1 MELFLYGRGNKMD
14 KKVIGIDVGGTNLR
28 GAVVSADGKILRR
41 MKIASQADKGI
52 EAVIDN
58 LASLIRSVG
67 EGEDVAGVGFG
78 IPGIIDFKT
87 GIITQ
92 APNISNVDN
101 YPIRENLGKRLGGGM
116 RVIIENDANCAAVGE
131 WWMGAGRDIDSLV
144 MITLGT
150 GVGGGI
156 VLDGK
161 LWRGAD
167 GFGGEVGHM
176 TIYPGGPRCNCGN
189 YGCLEVYSSATGI
202 RRMVKEALADP
213 DAKTALR
220 ELVKDE
226 DPGRMPE
233 VVMKAAQ
240 EGDKAALGIW
250 EQFGIALGIGMASLV
265 NILNVEM
272 IVIGGGVSQ
281 GWEMFIDRALAELKR
296 RALRAP
302 AERVKVMKSVL
313 GDDEGIIGASYL
325 ALNSGERA

>member
-1 MELFLYGRGNKMD
+1 ME

-28 GAVVSADGKILRR
+28 GALVGPDGKIINR
-41 MKIASQADKGI
+41 MKIASDADQGI

-58 LASLIRSVG
+58 LVRLIKSIG
-67 EGEDVAGVGFG
+67 GGEDVSAVGFG
-78 IPGIIDFKT
+78 IPGIIDFKA

-92 APNISNVDN
+92 APNICNVNN
-101 YPIRENLGKRLGGGM
+101 YPIRENLRARLGDAVP
-116 RVIIENDANCAAVGE
+116 VIIENDANCAAVGE
-131 WWMGAGRDIDSLV
+131 WWMGAGKDVGSLV

-176 TIYPGGPRCNCGN
+176 TIYPGGPKCNCGN

-202 RRMVKEALADP
+202 RRMVKEILSDSNS
-213 DAKTALR
+213 KTALR

-233 VVMKAAQ
+233 AVMKAALD
-240 EGDKAALGIW
+240 GDRAALGIW
-250 EQFGIALGIGMASLV
+250 EQFGTALGIGMASLV

-281 GWEMFIDRALAELKR
+281 AWEMFIGKALAELKR

-302 AERVKVMKSVL
+302 AERVKVMMSVL

-325 ALNSGERA
+325 ALNAGKEL

>member
-1 MELFLYGRGNKMD
+1 MENR
-14 KKVIGIDVGGTNLR
+14 VIGIDVGGTNLR
-28 GAVVSADGKILRR
+28 GALVTTDGKIINR
-41 MKIASQADKGI
+41 MKIASDADKGI
-52 EAVIDN
+52 DAVIDN
-58 LASLIRSVG
+58 LVRLIKSIGGG
-67 EGEDVAGVGFG
+67 EKVSAVGFG
-78 IPGIIDFKT
+78 IPGIIDFKA

-92 APNISNVDN
+92 APNICNVNN
-101 YPIRENLGKRLGGGM
+101 YPIRENLRARLGDAIP
-116 RVIIENDANCAAVGE
+116 VIIENDANCAAVGE
-131 WWMGAGRDIDSLV
+131 WWMGAAKDVGSLV

-176 TIYPGGPRCNCGN
+176 TIYPGGPKCNCGN

-202 RRMVKEALADP
+202 RRMVTETLSDP
-213 DAKTALR
+213 DTKTALG

-226 DPGRMPE
+226 DPGRIPE
-233 VVMKAAQ
+233 AVMKAAKD
-240 EGDKAALGIW
+240 GDDAALQIW
-250 EQFGIALGIGMASLV
+250 EQFGTALGIGMASLV

-281 GWEMFIDRALAELKR
+281 AWEMFIDRALAELKR

-302 AERVKVMKSVL
+302 AERVRVMKSVL

-325 ALNSGERA
+325 ALNAGKGL

>member
-1 MELFLYGRGNKMD
+1 MEKR
-14 KKVIGIDVGGTNLR
+14 VIGIDVGGTNLR
-28 GAVVSADGKILRR
+28 GALVDPDGKIINR
-41 MKIASQADKGI
+41 MKIASDADKGI
-52 EAVIDN
+52 DAVIDN
-58 LASLIRSVG
+58 LVRLIKGIGGGEEAS
-67 EGEDVAGVGFG
+67 AVGFG

-92 APNISNVDN
+92 APNISNVND
-101 YPIRENLGKRLGGGM
+101 YPIRDSLSRRLGGM
-116 RVIIENDANCAAVGE
+116 NVIIENDANCAAVGE
-131 WWMGAGRDIDSLV
+131 WWMGAGKDVVSLV

-202 RRMVKEALADP
+202 RRMVREALADP
-213 DAKTALR
+213 DTKTSLR

-226 DPGRMPE
+226 DPGRIPE

-240 EGDKAALGIW
+240 EGDRAALGIW
-250 EQFGIALGIGMASLV
+250 EQFGTALGIGMASLV

-281 GWEMFIDRALAELKR
+281 AWDMFIDRALEELKR

-302 AERVKVMKSVL
+302 AERVRVMKSVL

-325 ALNSGERA
+325 ALDAGKGM

>member
-1 MELFLYGRGNKMD
+1 MENR
-14 KKVIGIDVGGTNLR
+14 VIGIDVGGTNLR
-28 GAVVSADGKILRR
+28 GALVTTDGKIINR
-41 MKIASQADKGI
+41 MKIASDADKGI
-52 EAVIDN
+52 DAVIDN
-58 LASLIRSVG
+58 LVRLIKSIGGG
-67 EGEDVAGVGFG
+67 EKVSAVGFG
-78 IPGIIDFKT
+78 IPGIIDFKA

-92 APNISNVDN
+92 APNICNVNN
-101 YPIRENLGKRLGGGM
+101 YPIRENLRARLGDAIP
-116 RVIIENDANCAAVGE
+116 VIIENDANCAAVGE
-131 WWMGAGRDIDSLV
+131 WWMGAAKDVGSLV

-176 TIYPGGPRCNCGN
+176 TIYPGGPKCNCGN

-202 RRMVKEALADP
+202 RRMVTETLSDP
-213 DAKTALR
+213 DTKTALG

-226 DPGRMPE
+226 DPGRIPE
-233 VVMKAAQ
+233 AVMKAAKD
-240 EGDKAALGIW
+240 GDNAALQIW
-250 EQFGIALGIGMASLV
+250 EQFGTALGIGMASLV

-281 GWEMFIDRALAELKR
+281 AWEMFIDRALAELKR

-302 AERVKVMKSVL
+302 AERVRVMKSVL

-325 ALNSGERA
+325 ALNAGKGL

>member
-1 MELFLYGRGNKMD
+1 MEKR
-14 KKVIGIDVGGTNLR
+14 VIGIDVGGTNLR
-28 GAVVSADGKILRR
+28 GALVGPDGKIINR
-41 MKIASQADKGI
+41 MKVASDADQGI

-58 LASLIRSVG
+58 LVRLIKNIG
-67 EGEDVAGVGFG
+67 GGEDVSAVGFG
-78 IPGIIDFKT
+78 IPGIIDFKA

-92 APNISNVDN
+92 APNICNVNN
-101 YPIRENLGKRLGGGM
+101 YPIRENLRARLGDAVP
-116 RVIIENDANCAAVGE
+116 VIIENDANCAAVGE
-131 WWMGAGRDIDSLV
+131 WWMGAGKDVGSLV
-144 MITLGT
+144 IITLGT

-167 GFGGEVGHM
+167 GMGGEVGHM
-176 TIYPGGPRCNCGN
+176 TIYPDGAKCNCGN
-189 YGCLEVYSSATGI
+189 YGCLESYSSATAI
-202 RRMVKEALADP
+202 RRMVKEVLSDSSS
-213 DAKTALR
+213 KTALR
-220 ELVKDE
+220 ELVNDE

-233 VVMKAAQ
+233 AVMKAALD
-240 EGDKAALGIW
+240 GDRAALGIW
-250 EQFGIALGIGMASLV
+250 EQFGTALGIGMASLV

-281 GWEMFIDRALAELKR
+281 AWEMFIDKALAELKR

-325 ALNSGERA
+325 ALNAGKEL

>member
-1 MELFLYGRGNKMD
+1 MEKN
-14 KKVIGIDVGGTNLR
+14 VIGIDVGGTNLR
-28 GAVVSADGKILRR
+28 GALVGADGKIKKR
-41 MKIASQADKGI
+41 MKIASGADQGI
-52 EAVIDN
+52 ETVIGN
-58 LASLIRSVG
+58 LVSLIGSVS
-67 EGEDVAGVGFG
+67 EGEYVSAVGFG
-78 IPGIIDFKT
+78 IPGIIDFKD

-92 APNISNVDN
+92 APNISNVNN
-101 YPIRENLGKRLGGGM
+101 YPIRQNLHSRIGDGIG
-116 RVIIENDANCAAVGE
+116 VIVENDANCAAVGE
-131 WWMGAGRDIDSLV
+131 WWMGAGKDVDSLV

-156 VLDGK
+156 IFDGK

-202 RRMVKEALADP
+202 RRMVKETLSDP
-213 DAKTALR
+213 DAATALR
-220 ELVKDE
+220 DLVRDE
-226 DPGRMPE
+226 DPGRIPE
-233 VVMKAAQ
+233 VVMKAASD
-240 EGDKAALGIW
+240 GDEAALKIW
-250 EQFGIALGIGMASLV
+250 EQFGTALGIGMASLV

-281 GWEMFIDRALAELKR
+281 AWDLFIDRAIAELKR

-325 ALNSGERA
+325 ALHAESKA

>member
-1 MELFLYGRGNKMD
+1 MG

-58 LASLIRSVG
+58 LASLIRSVS
-67 EGEDVAGVGFG
+67 EGEDVSGVGFG

-92 APNISNVDN
+92 APNISNVNN
-101 YPIRENLGKRLGGGM
+101 YPIRESLRKRLGDGIG
-116 RVIIENDANCAAVGE
+116 VIIENDANCAAVGE
-131 WWMGAGRDIDSLV
+131 WWMGAGRDVDSLV

-176 TIYPGGPRCNCGN
+176 TIYPGGPKCNCGN

-213 DAKTALR
+213 DAETALG

-226 DPGRMPE
+226 DPGRIPE

-240 EGDKAALGIW
+240 EGDRVALGIW

-281 GWEMFIDRALAELKR
+281 AWELFIERALAELKR

-302 AERVKVMKSVL
+302 AERVKVMESVL

-325 ALNSGERA
+325 ALNSGK